1 MSKQLDDVDV
11 SRVQSYGL
19 LARLL
24 MRPPSEELLRQL
36 STLRGDT
43 TAWGT
48 TLGDLARAAG
58 ETGHAEAVREYNRLF
73 IGLNRG
79 ELVPYASF
87 YLTGFL
93 QDRPLVEIRADMARL
108 GIARSPDVVEPEDH
122 IAALLETMAG
132 LIDGRFG
139 KTASVEEQQSFFK
152 LRLTSWAPDFFRDLL
167 EAKSAVFYR
176 PVGGLG
182 CLLMEIEENAFAL
195 AD

>member
-1 MSKQLDDVDV
+1 MNRHLDDIDV
-11 SRVQSYGL
+11 TRVQAYGL

-24 MRPPSEELLRQL
+24 QRPPTAEFLGQL
-36 STLRGDT
+36 TGLQGDSS
-43 TAWGT
+43 AWGEAVN
-48 TLGDLARAAG
+48 DLARAAG
-58 ETGHAEAVREYNRLF
+58 DADPAGAEREYNRLF

-93 QDRPLVEIRADMARL
+93 HDRPLVDVRTDMARL
-108 GIARSPDVVEPEDH
+108 GIARSADVAEPEDH
-122 IAALLETMAG
+122 VAALLETMAG

-139 KTASVEEQQSFFK
+139 KCASVGEQHGFFK
-152 LRLTSWAPDFFRDLL
+152 RHLSRWAPDLFRDLL
-167 EAKSAVFYR
+167 DAKSANFYR
-176 PVGGLG
+176 SVGGLG

>member
-1 MSKQLDDVDV
+1 MQLDDVDV
-11 SRVQSYGL
+11 SRVQAYGL
-19 LARLL
+19 LAQLL
-24 MRPPSEELLRQL
+24 MRPPSEALLRQL

-58 ETGHAEAVREYNRLF
+58 AADVVEAEREFNRLF

-93 QDRPLVEIRADMARL
+93 QDRPLVEVRAHMARL
-108 GIARSPDVVEPEDH
+108 GIARSADVVEPEDH

-139 KTASVEEQQSFFK
+139 KVSPVQEQHSFFE
-152 LRLTSWAPDFFRDLL
+152 LRLTNWAPDFFRDLV
-167 EAKSAVFYR
+167 EARSAAFYR
-176 PVGGLG
+176 PVGRLG
-182 CLLMEIEENAFAL
+182 SLLMEIEENAFAL

>member
-1 MSKQLDDVDV
+1 MEVDDVDA
-11 SRVQSYGL
+11 SRAQAYGL

-24 MRPPSEELLRQL
+24 IRPPSAELLQKL
-36 STLRGDT
+36 STLGGDAT
-43 TAWGT
+43 PWGEA
-48 TLGDLARAAG
+48 LRDLARGAKAS
-58 ETGHAEAVREYNRLF
+58 EPPKAEREYNRLF

-93 QDRPLVEIRADMARL
+93 QDRPLVETRADMARL
-108 GIARSPDVVEPEDH
+108 GIARSANVVEPEDH

-139 KTASVEEQQSFFK
+139 NHAPVAEQQSFFK
-152 LRLTSWAPDFFRDLL
+152 RRLRGWAPDFFRDLR
-167 EAKSAVFYR
+167 EAKSAEFYR
-176 PVGGLG
+176 PVGRLG
-182 CLLMEIEENAFAL
+182 ALLMEIEDSAFAL

>member
-1 MSKQLDDVDV
+1 MNMQLDEVDL
-11 SRVQSYGL
+11 SRVRAYGL

-24 MRPPSEELLRQL
+24 RRPPTPDLLEQL
-36 STLRGDT
+36 SALGGDS
-43 TAWGT
+43 TAWGQA
-48 TLGDLARAAG
+48 LGDLARAAG
-58 ETGHAEAVREYNRLF
+58 DADPAETEREFNRLF
-73 IGLNRG
+73 IGLSRG

-93 QDRPLVEIRADMARL
+93 QDRPLIEVRAEMARL

-132 LIDGRFG
+132 LIDARFG
-139 KTASVEEQQSFFK
+139 KRASVAEQHGFFK
-152 LRLTSWAPDFFRDLL
+152 RHLSEWAPDFFRNLL
-167 EAKSAVFYR
+167 EAKSAKFYR
-176 PVGGLG
+176 SVANLG